1 MRRQTT
7 SFFQTPD
14 IYTQT
19 VLLVTDDSTA
29 QAKWESLRD
38 AFKKN
43 VAAREKATRSGA
55 GHGKEPRKYKYF
67 DQLEWLLAVG
77 KKKSTISNY
86 QPNDDLSRPES
97 MSSQTNSQT
106 PSPIPTPPLTA
117 SQSPSTSNQLADAI
131 PSHLQESTPT
141 LPTPSTQPS
150 TASGSTRKRP
160 KKADVDLDEEASI
173 KNQIAST
180 GELINTLIQQS
191 KERPKDNDALFGE
204 MLADELRSIPSSYQK
219 DMLKLNIQQQVLQLK
234 YSEGSSLTML

>member
-67 DQLEWLLAVG
+67 DQLE
-77 KKKSTISNY
+77 
-86 QPNDDLSRPES
+86 
-97 MSSQTNSQT
+97 
-106 PSPIPTPPLTA
+106 
-117 SQSPSTSNQLADAI
+117 
-131 PSHLQESTPT
+131 
-141 LPTPSTQPS
+141 
-150 TASGSTRKRP
+150 
-160 KKADVDLDEEASI
+160 
-173 KNQIAST
+173 
-180 GELINTLIQQS
+180 
-191 KERPKDNDALFGE
+191 
-204 MLADELRSIPSSYQK
+204 
-219 DMLKLNIQQQVLQLK
+219 
-234 YSEGSSLTML
+234 